1 MYSVYNDIRSEGR
14 RRACHSSCL
23 PGGSRGGGPQVA
35 DVVPGSGTRGGLAGS
50 GVSFPRRAAALRV
63 WVRKPRDSLPQSF
76 GDKLPQVAP
85 AENSAHTP
93 ASSGGRRYRGAPR
106 RSGKLD
112 VGVRPVP
119 GARGGFWNPALAMGP
134 SSRLDR
140 SLRPLAARPFR
151 VSSGREWSTGH
162 GAGQRARVSGPV
174 RLLLP

>member
-1 MYSVYNDIRSEGR
+1 MTS
-14 RRACHSSCL
+14 AA
-23 PGGSRGGGPQVA
+23 RGG
-35 DVVPGSGTRGGLAGS
+35 DVPVTPAAFREVPGAAGLRWPTSPPGASGTRSGPGSG
-50 GVSFPRRAAALRV
+50 VNFPRRAAALRV
-63 WVRKPRDSLPQSF
+63 WVRKPRDTLPQSF

-106 RSGKLD
+106 RSGKPD

-119 GARGGFWNPALAMGP
+119 GARGGFWNPTLAMGP

-151 VSSGREWSTGH
+151 VSSGRAWSTGH

-174 RLLLP
+174 RFLLP